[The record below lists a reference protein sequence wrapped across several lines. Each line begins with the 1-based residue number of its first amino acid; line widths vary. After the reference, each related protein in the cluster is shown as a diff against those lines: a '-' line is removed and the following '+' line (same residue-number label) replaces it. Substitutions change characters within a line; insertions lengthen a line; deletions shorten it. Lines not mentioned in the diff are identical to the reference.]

1 MGGHW
6 VYRAGPLGTSIRPPG
21 HCAKPHHAHHSLCD
35 HASSP
40 VADCAPMTGLGNPTQ
55 PHQKL
60 KTGWLALIALAL
72 IGLWQITEHL
82 VPRKIAPQISEMIVA
97 ARTMQSA
104 MSVLRAEK
112 QARGL
117 LQPIDIDI
125 NQTGMIGAEFTGITT
140 TLGELPAKRT
150 ATNPDLAALIVKLL
164 TQLSL
169 PAGAPVVVVISGSFV
184 GADVATL
191 AALEVLDLRPI
202 LIASLSASMWGANDP
217 NFNLLDILSLLR
229 QRGIIKTK
237 PFAAVIGGEGAIG
250 AGMDKAGLAALH
262 ASAER
267 ENISLVDARPVSVM
281 IDQLMAKVLQALPQ
295 GQKPAAVINV
305 GGALIGL
312 GTCRESYEMPPGLL
326 PTPVCHDGTPGL
338 VFRLAEQGIPML
350 NVLNMRRLAIEYGL
364 PFDPVPLPVPGNN
377 MAIYGQIRE
386 SPNEAD
392 ARGKRQ

>member
-1 MGGHW
+1 
-6 VYRAGPLGTSIRPPG
+6 
-21 HCAKPHHAHHSLCD
+21 
-35 HASSP
+35 
-40 VADCAPMTGLGNPTQ
+40 MTRLGNPTQ
-55 PHQKL
+55 PHQKI
-60 KTGWLALIALAL
+60 KTRWLTLIALGL
-72 IGLWQITEHL
+72 IASLLLTERL
-82 VPRKIAPQISEMIVA
+82 VPRKIAPQISEMIFA

-112 QARGL
+112 MQRGL
-117 LQPIDIDI
+117 MQPLDIDI

-150 ATNPDLAALIVKLL
+150 ATNPDLAALIVKLVTTL
-164 TQLSL
+164 KL
-169 PAGAPVVVVISGSFV
+169 PAGSPVVVVISGSFV
-184 GADVATL
+184 GADIATL

-217 NFNLLDILSLLR
+217 GFNLLDILSLLR

-237 PFAAVIGGEGAIG
+237 AFAAVIGGEGAIG
-250 AGMDKAGLAALH
+250 AGMDKAGIAALR

-267 ENISLVDARPVSVM
+267 ENIPLVDARPVSVM
-281 IDQLMAKVLQALPQ
+281 IDQLLSKVIQALPQ
-295 GQKPAAVINV
+295 GQNASAVINV

-326 PTPVCHDGTPGL
+326 PKPVCHDGTPGL
-338 VFRLAEQGIPML
+338 VFRLAEQGLPML

-377 MAIYGQIRE
+377 MAIYGQISE
-386 SPNEAD
+386 SSNEAD
-392 ARGKRQ
+392 ARGKK

>member
-1 MGGHW
+1 
-6 VYRAGPLGTSIRPPG
+6 
-21 HCAKPHHAHHSLCD
+21 
-35 HASSP
+35 
-40 VADCAPMTGLGNPTQ
+40 MTRLGNPTQ
-55 PHQKL
+55 PHQKI
-60 KTGWLALIALAL
+60 KTRWLALIALGL
-72 IGLWQITEHL
+72 IASLLLTERL

-112 QARGL
+112 MQRGL
-117 LQPIDIDI
+117 MQPLDIDI

-150 ATNPDLAALIVKLL
+150 ATNPDLAALIVKLVSTL
-164 TQLSL
+164 KL
-169 PAGAPVVVVISGSFV
+169 PAGSPVVVVISGSFV
-184 GADVATL
+184 GADIATL

-217 NFNLLDILSLLR
+217 GFNLLDILSLLR

-237 PFAAVIGGEGAIG
+237 AFAAVIGGEGAIG
-250 AGMDKAGLAALH
+250 AGMDKAGIAALR

-267 ENISLVDARPVSVM
+267 ENIPLVDARPVSVM
-281 IDQLMAKVLQALPQ
+281 IDQLLSKVIQALPQ
-295 GQKPAAVINV
+295 GQNASAVINV

-326 PTPVCHDGTPGL
+326 PKPVCHDGTPGL
-338 VFRLAEQGIPML
+338 VFRLAEQGLPML

-377 MAIYGQIRE
+377 MAIYGQISE
-386 SPNEAD
+386 SSNEAD
-392 ARGKRQ
+392 ARGKK

>member
-1 MGGHW
+1 
-6 VYRAGPLGTSIRPPG
+6 
-21 HCAKPHHAHHSLCD
+21 
-35 HASSP
+35 
-40 VADCAPMTGLGNPTQ
+40 MTGLGNPTQ
-55 PHQKL
+55 PHQTL
-60 KTGWLALIALAL
+60 KTRWLALMALGL
-72 IGLWQITEHL
+72 IGLWQISEHL
-82 VPRKIAPQISEMIVA
+82 VPRRIAPQMSEMIVA

-104 MSVLRAEK
+104 MSVLRVEK

-117 LQPIDIDI
+117 LQPLDIDI

-164 TQLSL
+164 STLSL
-169 PAGAPVVVVISGSFV
+169 PKGAPVVVVISGSFV
-184 GADVATL
+184 GADIATL

-217 NFNLLDILSLLR
+217 SFNLLDILSALR

-250 AGMDKAGLAALH
+250 AGMDKAGLAALR

-281 IDQLMAKVLQALPQ
+281 IDQLMAKVLQALPP

-312 GTCRESYEMPPGLL
+312 GK
-326 PTPVCHDGTPGL
+326 PVCHDGTPGL

-364 PFDPVPLPVPGNN
+364 PFDPVPLPIPGNN

-386 SPNEAD
+386 SPEEAD

>member
-1 MGGHW
+1 
-6 VYRAGPLGTSIRPPG
+6 
-21 HCAKPHHAHHSLCD
+21 
-35 HASSP
+35 
-40 VADCAPMTGLGNPTQ
+40 MTGLGNPTQ
-55 PHQKL
+55 PHQTL
-60 KTGWLALIALAL
+60 KTRWLALLALGL
-72 IGLWQITEHL
+72 IGLWQISEHL
-82 VPRKIAPQISEMIVA
+82 VPRRIAPQMSEMIVA

-117 LQPIDIDI
+117 LQPLDIDI

-164 TQLSL
+164 STLSL
-169 PAGAPVVVVISGSFV
+169 PKGAPVVVVISGSFV
-184 GADVATL
+184 GADIATL

-217 NFNLLDILSLLR
+217 SFNLLDILSALR

-250 AGMDKAGLAALH
+250 AGMDKAGLAALR

-281 IDQLMAKVLQALPQ
+281 IDQLMAKVLQALPP

-326 PTPVCHDGTPGL
+326 PKPVCHDGTPGL

-364 PFDPVPLPVPGNN
+364 PFDPVPLPIPGNN

-386 SPNEAD
+386 SPEEAD

>member
-1 MGGHW
+1 
-6 VYRAGPLGTSIRPPG
+6 
-21 HCAKPHHAHHSLCD
+21 
-35 HASSP
+35 
-40 VADCAPMTGLGNPTQ
+40 MTRLGNPTQ
-55 PHQKL
+55 PHQKI
-60 KTGWLALIALAL
+60 KTRWLALIALGL
-72 IGLWQITEHL
+72 IASLLLTERL

-112 QARGL
+112 MQRGL
-117 LQPIDIDI
+117 MQPLDIDI

-150 ATNPDLAALIVKLL
+150 ATNPDLAALIVKLVSTL
-164 TQLSL
+164 KL
-169 PAGAPVVVVISGSFV
+169 PAGSPVVVVISGSFV
-184 GADVATL
+184 GADIATL

-217 NFNLLDILSLLR
+217 GFNLLDILSLLR

-237 PFAAVIGGEGAIG
+237 AFAAVIGGEGAIG
-250 AGMDKAGLAALH
+250 AGMDKAGIAALR

-267 ENISLVDARPVSVM
+267 ENIPLVDARPVSVM
-281 IDQLMAKVLQALPQ
+281 IDQLLSKVIQALPQ
-295 GQKPAAVINV
+295 GQNASAVINV

-326 PTPVCHDGTPGL
+326 PKPVCHDGTPGL
-338 VFRLAEQGIPML
+338 VFRLAEQGVPML

-377 MAIYGQIRE
+377 MAIYGQISE
-386 SPNEAD
+386 SSNEAD
-392 ARGKRQ
+392 ARGKK

>member
-1 MGGHW
+1 
-6 VYRAGPLGTSIRPPG
+6 
-21 HCAKPHHAHHSLCD
+21 
-35 HASSP
+35 
-40 VADCAPMTGLGNPTQ
+40 MTRLGNPTQ
-55 PHQKL
+55 PHQKI
-60 KTGWLALIALAL
+60 KTRWLALIALGL
-72 IGLWQITEHL
+72 IASLILTERL

-112 QARGL
+112 MQRGL
-117 LQPIDIDI
+117 MQPLDIDI

-150 ATNPDLAALIVKLL
+150 ATNPDLAALIVKLVSTL
-164 TQLSL
+164 KL
-169 PAGAPVVVVISGSFV
+169 PAGSPVVVVISGSFV
-184 GADVATL
+184 GADIATL

-217 NFNLLDILSLLR
+217 GFNLLDILSLLR

-237 PFAAVIGGEGAIG
+237 AFAAVIGGEGAIG
-250 AGMDKAGLAALH
+250 AGMDKAGIAALR

-267 ENISLVDARPVSVM
+267 ENIPLVDARPVSVM
-281 IDQLMAKVLQALPQ
+281 IDQLLSKVIQALPQ
-295 GQKPAAVINV
+295 GQNASAVINV

-326 PTPVCHDGTPGL
+326 PKPVCHDGTPGL
-338 VFRLAEQGIPML
+338 VFRLAEQGLPML

-377 MAIYGQIRE
+377 MAIYGQISE
-386 SPNEAD
+386 SSNEAD
-392 ARGKRQ
+392 ARGKK